1 MLRLLF
7 ILLSASVGSAAPMTS
22 FIEKHCAECHDGN
35 VKKGGLDLT
44 SLSFKPEE
52 RKNFE
57 EWVKV
62 FDRVS
67 NGEMPPA
74 KKPQPEAAA
83 KGAFLK
89 SVKEPLVAFNA
100 ADQAKSGR
108 TVLRRLNRTE
118 YENTVHDLLGID
130 TPLKQI
136 LPEDSSM
143 DGFDTVAEGLRF
155 SQLQIEKYLEAADAA
170 LDAAIVLTT
179 KPERLNKRYSYKDE
193 EGIRKNL
200 DTPAGTLTKKNDPKS
215 GHRVM
220 FRETADEVI
229 FFTTADYLVGLKQ
242 CRLPGTGTY
251 RIKLSG
257 QAFQTDGE
265 PVTLMI
271 YGNNFREKRLLTYFD
286 LPADK
291 RREYEFTTKL
301 LRDEQIVINAQDIG
315 RDAKGKNIYNEGA
328 AEFKGRGIAVQWIEV
343 EGPLSEEWPP
353 PSLKLAVG
361 DVPLKENPK
370 NKRKYRDG
378 KEISYEFA
386 PEDPKQSLEASIGKF
401 AARAFRRPLEEG
413 ETGRFI
419 KLATDALDAGESFE
433 DALRVGLRA
442 VLTSPQFLLFEERP
456 GKLSDYALASRVS
469 YFLWSSMPDEE
480 LLKLA
485 GDKKLSQP
493 ETLRAQTERLLKS
506 PKAKAFVQ
514 NFVGQWLE
522 LRNIDAT
529 TPDVKLYPEFDALLK
544 TAMITET
551 ESFFTELLQKNLSV
565 TNFIKSD
572 FAMLNRRLAEHY
584 EIPGVNDESFRRV
597 SLPADSPRGGLLSQA
612 SILKVTANGT
622 TTSPVRRGA
631 WVMKQLLGQ
640 PPAPPP
646 ANVGGIEPDTRG
658 ATTIREQLAKHRT
671 SDTCNSCH
679 RNIDP
684 PGFALES
691 FDVIGGWRETYRSQD
706 KGSNTKRKL
715 NGQNVWQYKEGLPVD
730 ASGELADG
738 QKFAGYKEFQQ
749 LLLAQQDRVTRSL
762 AQNLLVYA
770 TGAGIQFADRDEVQS
785 VVNQVKADGNGLRS
799 LVHRVVESA
808 MFGRK

>member
-1 MLRLLF
+1 MLRSLF
-7 ILLSASVGSAAPMTS
+7 ILLSASVVSAAPMTS
-22 FIEKHCAECHDGN
+22 FIEKHCAECHDGD

-52 RKNFE
+52 RKNFD

-67 NGEMPPA
+67 KGEMPPA
-74 KKPQPEAAA
+74 KKAQPDAAA
-83 KGAFLK
+83 KGAFLE
-89 SVKEPLVAFNA
+89 SVKQPLVAFNA
-100 ADQAKSGR
+100 AEQAKSGR

-118 YENTVHDLLGID
+118 YENSVHDLLGID
-130 TPLKQI
+130 TQLKQI

-220 FRETADEVI
+220 FRETSDEVI
-229 FFTTADYLVGLKQ
+229 FFNTADYLVGLKQ

-291 RREYEFTTKL
+291 RREFEFTAKL

-343 EGPLSEEWPP
+343 EGPLSKEWPP

-378 KEISYEFA
+378 KELSYEFA

-419 KLATDALDAGESFE
+419 KLATDAFDAGESFE

-456 GKLSDYALASRVS
+456 GKLSDYALASRLS

-485 GDKKLSQP
+485 ADKKLSQP
-493 ETLRAQTERLLKS
+493 EVIRAQTERLLKS
-506 PKAKAFVQ
+506 PKSKAFVQ

-544 TAMITET
+544 AAMITET

-584 EIPGVNDESFRRV
+584 EIAGVSDESFRRV

-631 WVMKQLLGQ
+631 WVMKQMLGQ
-640 PPAPPP
+640 PPPPPP

-671 SDTCNSCH
+671 SETCNTCH
-679 RNIDP
+679 RSIDP

-691 FDVIGGWRETYRSQD
+691 FDVIGGWRENYRSQD
-706 KGSNTKRKL
+706 KGTNVKRKL

-738 QKFAGYKEFQQ
+738 QKFAGYQEFQQ
-749 LLLAQQDRVTRSL
+749 LLLAQQDQVTRSL

-770 TGAGIQFADRDEVQS
+770 TGAGIQFADRDEVLS
-785 VVNQVKADGNGLRS
+785 LVKQVKADGNGLRS
-799 LVHRVVESA
+799 LVRRVVESA